1 MNSELRKEGIKY
13 LKDIDLFY
21 CSEDALKMVFKLY
34 RKMNNIKTRK
44 NITFSKGDFGNEF
57 EINEDIYNSHIYIG
71 SDNVLVFSLVH
82 TEKTIDRDDTI
93 SIILTD
99 DEVRE
104 FDPSFSK

>member
-1 MNSELRKEGIKY
+1 MNSELKKEGINY
-13 LKDIDLFY
+13 LKDVNLFD
-21 CSEDALKMVFKLY
+21 CNEDALKMVFKLY

-44 NITFSKGDFGNEF
+44 QITFSKGDFGNEF
-57 EINEDIYNSHIYIG
+57 VINEDIYNSYIYIA

-82 TEKTIDRDDTI
+82 TEKTIDRDNTI